1 MWIFLWSF
9 RHAKIW
15 VGMQEHTES
24 THEEEEILTQK
35 ERTLVSLR
43 QDRTIVSRLPIVL
56 CSVHAKLASNALD
69 AI

>member
-1 MWIFLWSF
+1 
-9 RHAKIW
+9 
-15 VGMQEHTES
+15 MQEHTES

-69 AI
+69 AM